1 MFPVSETGNVS
12 SKRNLKVVLRF
23 KIHSSFIYFGDF
35 EITVKNKTKQNKI
48 QNKTNKQQLKPN
60 NNSNKNQTTTTTKTK
75 SKICIFYH
83 FFFLFFFLKRIEVV
97 WQQTIFPYM
106 THIWSNTIHCWVKL
120 IFHKNGCTRY

>member
-60 NNSNKNQTTTTTKTK
+60 NKNSNKNQTTTTTKTK
-75 SKICIFYH
+75 QQQKEKPKAKYVYFII
-83 FFFLFFFLKRIEVV
+83 FFFFFF
-97 WQQTIFPYM
+97 
-106 THIWSNTIHCWVKL
+106 
-120 IFHKNGCTRY
+120 